1 MKKKIIMALTVVFAL
16 CLAVTVFAFNQSNV
30 STKTS
35 ADCCD
40 KKDDC
45 PMKNKSATTDKKDC
59 CDKADDCPMKK
70 QNAEKQTTNIDM
82 TNVTVAGSSENCCQP
97 GADCCKGGSCC
108 KGKHS

>member
-16 CLAVTVFAFNQSNV
+16 CLAVTVFAFNQSNI
-30 STKTS
+30 STKTA

-45 PMKNKSATTDKKDC
+45 PL
-59 CDKADDCPMKK
+59 KK

-82 TNVTVAGSSENCCQP
+82 TNVTVAGSTENCCQS
-97 GADCCKGGSCC
+97 GADCCKGSSCC